1 MAGVTPEQVEIVQ
14 VRAGSCVVELLLHSP
29 EQEACNA
36 RLAADMSNPHGLLR
50 RNLGAISF
58 VPPLPTQGRRRRRR
72 QQQQQVKQLVQVCV
86 PRAAMHWF
94 RCMCRIHMLL
104 TAAPAT
110 TAAAAAAAAAP
121 CRVDRRPER
130 TRQRPRCAKPRHT
143 HIYVCKCVSGLKLLV
158 YAT

>member
-1 MAGVTPEQVEIVQ
+1 MAGVTPEQVEIVK
-14 VRAGSCVVELLLHSP
+14 VRAGSCVVEMLLHAP

-58 VPPLPTQGRRRRRR
+58 VPPLPTQGRGRRR
-72 QQQQQVKQLVQVCV
+72 QQQQQQVEQLVQVCV

-110 TAAAAAAAAAP
+110 TAAAAAAAD
-121 CRVDRRPER
+121 RVDRRPER